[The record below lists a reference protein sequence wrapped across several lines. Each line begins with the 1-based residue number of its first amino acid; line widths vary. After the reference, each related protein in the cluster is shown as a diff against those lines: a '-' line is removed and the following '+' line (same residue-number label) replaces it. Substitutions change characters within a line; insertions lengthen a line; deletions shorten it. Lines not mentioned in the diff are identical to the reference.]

1 MLYNLDKEKK
11 KRVSPQK
18 GEENMKR
25 DLIIN
30 EEIYKNYKS
39 EISKEND
46 YFTQNELQNLM
57 QFLMQRQ
64 EKVIKNEEKIQKII
78 FWQHDKNGFK

>member
-1 MLYNLDKEKK
+1 MEKY
-11 KRVSPQK
+11 
-18 GEENMKR
+18 
-25 DLIIN
+25 LIIN
-30 EEIYKNYKS
+30 EKIYKNYKS

-64 EKVIKNEEKIQKII
+64 EKVIKNEGEI
-78 FWQHDKNGFK
+78 

>member
-1 MLYNLDKEKK
+1 MKK
-11 KRVSPQK
+11 DIV
-18 GEENMKR
+18 
-25 DLIIN
+25 IN

-46 YFTQNELQNLM
+46 YFTQNELQDLM

-64 EKVIKNEEKIQKII
+64 EKVIKNEEKI
-78 FWQHDKNGFK
+78 

>member
-1 MLYNLDKEKK
+1 MEKNL
-11 KRVSPQK
+11 V
-18 GEENMKR
+18 
-25 DLIIN
+25 IN
-30 EEIYKNYKS
+30 EKIYKNYKS
-39 EISKEND
+39 EIGKDND
-46 YFTQNELQNLM
+46 YFTRNELQNLM

>member
-1 MLYNLDKEKK
+1 MEK
-11 KRVSPQK
+11 
-18 GEENMKR
+18 

-30 EEIYKNYKS
+30 EEIYRNYKS
-39 EISKEND
+39 EMSKDND
-46 YFTQNELQNLM
+46 YFTQNELQDLM

-64 EKVIKNEEKIQKII
+64 EIVIKNEEKIQKII

>member
-1 MLYNLDKEKK
+1 MEK
-11 KRVSPQK
+11 
-18 GEENMKR
+18 

-39 EISKEND
+39 EMSKEND
-46 YFTQNELQNLM
+46 YFTQNELQDLM

-78 FWQHDKNGFK
+78 FWQHGKNGFK

>member
-1 MLYNLDKEKK
+1 MEKDI
-11 KRVSPQK
+11 V
-18 GEENMKR
+18 
-25 DLIIN
+25 IN

-57 QFLMQRQ
+57 QF
-64 EKVIKNEEKIQKII
+64 
-78 FWQHDKNGFK
+78 

>member
-1 MLYNLDKEKK
+1 ME
-11 KRVSPQK
+11 
-18 GEENMKR
+18 R

-39 EISKEND
+39 ETSKEND

-78 FWQHDKNGFK
+78 FWQHDQNGFK

>member
-11 KRVSPQK
+11 KRVSPRE
-18 GEENMKR
+18 GEENMEK
-25 DLIIN
+25 DLVIN

-39 EISKEND
+39 EMSKEND
-46 YFTQNELQNLM
+46 YFTQNELQDLM

-64 EKVIKNEEKIQKII
+64 EKVIKNEEKI
-78 FWQHDKNGFK
+78 

>member
-1 MLYNLDKEKK
+1 MEKDI
-11 KRVSPQK
+11 V
-18 GEENMKR
+18 
-25 DLIIN
+25 IN

-78 FWQHDKNGFK
+78 F